1 MVVSCTVIRLHPA
14 SGAVVDEAIYLVN
27 PYGANRRE
35 IQCSGVR
42 RREDRT
48 GLVACGWGWGA
59 GAAKHPSVVA
69 IPRDRR

>member
-27 PYGANRRE
+27 TSGGNRRE
-35 IQCSGVR
+35 LQCSDVR
-42 RREDRT
+42 RRDDRT
-48 GLVACGWGWGA
+48 GLSACGWGYEPAWEA
-59 GAAKHPSVVA
+59 SSVVT